1 MRPVLRRA
9 ALAAACVSALALAL
23 AGCGNHVA
31 SNAPITYAP
40 ADTPYL
46 FANTKAVPGDVANAW
61 GQANDK
67 LMSMRIQQ
75 LGHFAD
81 AFGQKD
87 PGVATVLDA
96 IRDELADVHSVKDME
111 QATGFSRSALYAF
124 YGIGDVPVMRVEL
137 ASPDAFKAFWSRVEK
152 RAGVTTPTAKIGAQ
166 NYWVIGGND
175 AKLHLLVAIEDKQLV
190 LTAAPANASEDLLK
204 QLLGLTKPS
213 SNAVDRLAR
222 IDSDNGYGEYG
233 SGYVDLPKLFA
244 NLFDGKDPVT
254 REFAKDLGGDA
265 TANPACASEFASL
278 AGQAPLASIG
288 FTTYT
293 AKEIRGGVDVQ
304 LSSALL
310 GALTALKQPVPG
322 MGEQSDHSMFD
333 MVLALPLEKWQAFI
347 KGRAEAAAAK
357 TYQCPALQS
366 LNKFANTAANPPVQ
380 MPPEA
385 ASMLGFRVV
394 LDKWDIG
401 PQIAGRVL
409 VASSN
414 PAELAQKIQQTMPQF
429 ALKSITTD
437 GKPVAFDLP
446 SRLQAMLGG
455 GNQGW
460 IAANANAL
468 VVGIGDGEDAK
479 LGNALNAPA
488 GNGDTLLRMHFDG
501 KMYPLLGSW
510 ISRFAAAMPATSQA
524 QVQQQVAAFNLM
536 GEMIQSAD
544 MDVKLDGKGLHID
557 SVVEH
562 R

>member
-9 ALAAACVSALALAL
+9 ALAAACVSALAL

-46 FANTKAVPGDVANAW
+46 FANTKAVPEDVATAW

-67 LMSMRIQQ
+67 LISMRIQQ
-75 LGHFAD
+75 LGQFASTV
-81 AFGQKD
+81 GPKV
-87 PGVATVLDA
+87 PEVAAVLDA
-96 IRDELADVHSVKDME
+96 IKDELANVHSAKDVE
-111 QATGFSRSALYAF
+111 QTTGLSRSALYAF

-152 RAGVTTPTAKIGAQ
+152 RAGVTAPTAKLDQ
-166 NYWVIGGND
+166 QSYWVIGGND

-190 LTAAPANASEDLLK
+190 ATLAPANASGDLLK
-204 QLLGLTKPS
+204 QLLGVTKPS

-222 IDSDNGYGEYG
+222 IDNDNGYGEYG

-265 TANPACASEFASL
+265 AADPACASEFASL
-278 AGQAPLASIG
+278 ASQAPLASMG
-288 FTTYT
+288 FTTYS
-293 AKEIRGGVDVQ
+293 AKEIRGNVDVQ
-304 LSSALL
+304 LSPALL
-310 GALTALKQPVPG
+310 GALTSLKQPVPG
-322 MGEQSDHSMFD
+322 MDEQSDHSMFD
-333 MVLALPLEKWQAFI
+333 MVLALPLEKWQTFI

-366 LNKFANTAANPPVQ
+366 LNKFANTATNPPVQ
-380 MPPEA
+380 MPPET
-385 ASMLGFRVV
+385 ASMLGFRIV

-401 PQIAGRVL
+401 PQIAGRML

-429 ALKSITTD
+429 ALKTITTD

-446 SRLQAMLGG
+446 PRLQAMLGG

-460 IAANANAL
+460 IAANANAIAL
-468 VVGIGDGEDAK
+468 GIGDSEDAQ

-510 ISRFAAAMPATSQA
+510 MSRFAAAMPATSQA
-524 QVQQQVAAFNLM
+524 QVQQQAAAFNLM

-544 MDVKLDGKGLHID
+544 MDVKLDAKGLHMD
-557 SVVEH
+557 SVVQH